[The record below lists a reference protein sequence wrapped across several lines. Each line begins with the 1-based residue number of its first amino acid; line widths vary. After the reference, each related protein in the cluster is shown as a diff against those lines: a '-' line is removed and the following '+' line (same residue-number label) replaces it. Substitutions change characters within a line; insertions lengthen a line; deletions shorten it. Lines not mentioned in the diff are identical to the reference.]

1 MQKDEPH
8 TTASFRAI
16 LQIPTDESTAKL
28 FFCNNEP
35 ESDEGALRKSELG
48 SVLRSVPPVKW
59 GHARPSS
66 SGWRWREDKET
77 PHTWFLPKDD
87 AKVCDLKSRGG
98 EELAAKCSTIWGSN
112 MTVDE
117 AIKARRSIRRYQDK
131 PVPESDVNHLLDL
144 ARYSP
149 SSMNG
154 QPWHFI
160 VIREYRIKKELA
172 EIKNRYCPVEKRSY
186 EAEFLE
192 TAPVVIVICVDIER
206 SFGRELENSVLAA
219 ANLLLAACAA
229 GLGSVYMSA
238 YTADEP
244 KLAEE
249 IERTLN
255 IPKNVRPIA
264 IIPLGYPD
272 EVPLPKAMRPLKE
285 MIHLERF

>member
-1 MQKDEPH
+1 MGLLHDRGH
-8 TTASFRAI
+8 RVDA
-16 LQIPTDESTAKL
+16 
-28 FFCNNEP
+28 
-35 ESDEGALRKSELG
+35 
-48 SVLRSVPPVKW
+48 VK
-59 GHARPSS
+59 
-66 SGWRWREDKET
+66 KET
-77 PHTWFLPKDD
+77 SRTWCFPKVNV

-98 EELAAKCSTIWGSN
+98 EEQATKCSTIWGSN
-112 MTVDE
+112 MTVDD

-160 VIREYRIKKELA
+160 VIREYRIKKEIA

-186 EAEFLE
+186 EADFLE
-192 TAPVVIVICVDIER
+192 TVPVVIVICADTER

-219 ANLLLAACAA
+219 ANLLLAARAA

-238 YTADEP
+238 YTAVEP

-249 IERTLN
+249 IGRILN
-255 IPKNVRPIA
+255 IPDKIRPIA
-264 IIPLGYPD
+264 MIPLGYPD
-272 EVPLPKAMRPLKE
+272 EVPPLKTLRPLKE